1 MSIREMV
8 IAFEV
13 VGGILA
19 ILAILYVLVDWL
31 LENKPFYT
39 SHKESKKRTTLA
51 AAVACVST
59 VAGAAIAMVALKNH
73 SKKADKRDTASRLQK
88 SKPIK
93 AGSRHGARR
102 NKKRY

>member
-1 MSIREMV
+1 MSIKEMV

-31 LENKPFYT
+31 LENKPIHT
-39 SHKESKKRTTLA
+39 SHRESNKSTALA

-59 VAGAAIAMVALKNH
+59 MAGAAIAMVALKSH
-73 SKKADKRDTASRLQK
+73 GKKADKSDAAKGLRK

-93 AGSRHGARR
+93 TGSHHGARR